1 MQKKIA
7 IMGAGIMATGM
18 GKTLLKNGYSVSCFN
33 RTKKNSEALIDA
45 GAVFYDTPA
54 KAAHEADFVIS
65 MVWDKKAFD
74 SVMNGSDGLYE
85 NAAKDQIFI
94 DMSTQLP
101 ETAVVAADAFSLKGA
116 WFLDAPV
123 HGTKGEANS
132 GGLWIMVGGDKA
144 AYDRA
149 IEVLSIVG
157 ETYHFMGGSGKGYA
171 SKLCGNHLVSTV
183 VAAVCESM
191 VLASKAGIEPQEIL
205 KVWMESDFRSPVV
218 DGVGNSIIS
227 RDFDPSFHLR
237 TMVKDTELIRNF
249 SESLDV
255 PVFLSNIVHE
265 VNKVGLNM
273 GFGEE
278 NASAV
283 VKVFEQMAGTEIGK

>member
-1 MQKKIA
+1 MQKTIA

-65 MVWDKKAFD
+65 MVWDKDAFD
-74 SVMNGSDGLYE
+74 SIMTGPAGLFE
-85 NAAKDQIFI
+85 NASKDQIFI

-101 ETAVVAADAFSLKGA
+101 ETAVAAAEAFGRRDA

-132 GGLWIMVGGDKA
+132 GGLWIMAGGDKA

-149 IEVLSIVG
+149 VEVLSVVG
-157 ETYHFMGGSGKGYA
+157 ETYHYMGCLLYTSP
-171 SKLCGNHLVSTV
+171 SPRDVE
-183 VAAVCESM
+183 ESRM
-191 VLASKAGIEPQEIL
+191 
-205 KVWMESDFRSPVV
+205 
-218 DGVGNSIIS
+218 
-227 RDFDPSFHLR
+227 PS
-237 TMVKDTELIRNF
+237 
-249 SESLDV
+249 
-255 PVFLSNIVHE
+255 
-265 VNKVGLNM
+265 
-273 GFGEE
+273 
-278 NASAV
+278 SA
-283 VKVFEQMAGTEIGK
+283 